1 MRILPINF
9 NFYNRPARNDL
20 KTSGY
25 INTGLE
31 KDVFISFRAN
41 TSAGNPLRKLKKLKC
56 PYFGAEM
63 ISGKELAG
71 IEKRLDSCANIKE
84 VVTILKKYRKFMLK
98 TEKRIFKRFE
108 EFSKTNP
115 DAQLQDCLKLWYDE
129 AITKLKLDEF
139 NVLDDVDKISLKL
152 SPQNALAVHAKTT
165 RCRQVILENKK
176 EDTFKRRIL
185 LDSLDEIHPK
195 RGEKKVFDELKTEQF
210 IFRHLLQAKTLL
222 SLNTQTEPSRRLPKD
237 LCGLR

>member
-84 VVTILKKYRKFMLK
+84 VVTILKKIPEIYAENGKKDF
-98 TEKRIFKRFE
+98 
-108 EFSKTNP
+108 
-115 DAQLQDCLKLWYDE
+115 Q
-129 AITKLKLDEF
+129 AI
-139 NVLDDVDKISLKL
+139 
-152 SPQNALAVHAKTT
+152 
-165 RCRQVILENKK
+165 
-176 EDTFKRRIL
+176 
-185 LDSLDEIHPK
+185 
-195 RGEKKVFDELKTEQF
+195 
-210 IFRHLLQAKTLL
+210 
-222 SLNTQTEPSRRLPKD
+222 
-237 LCGLR
+237 

>member
-1 MRILPINF
+1 
-9 NFYNRPARNDL
+9 
-20 KTSGY
+20 
-25 INTGLE
+25 
-31 KDVFISFRAN
+31 
-41 TSAGNPLRKLKKLKC
+41 
-56 PYFGAEM
+56 M

-84 VVTILKKYRKFMLK
+84 VVTILKKDRKFMLK

-152 SPQNALAVHAKTT
+152 SPQNALAVHAKQHAAG
-165 RCRQVILENKK
+165 R
-176 EDTFKRRIL
+176 
-185 LDSLDEIHPK
+185 SY
-195 RGEKKVFDELKTEQF
+195 LKTKRKILSKDAF
-210 IFRHLLQAKTLL
+210 FLTHLMKSSPNAAKRKFLT
-222 SLNTQTEPSRRLPKD
+222 S
-237 LCGLR
+237 

>member
-25 INTGLE
+25 INTGPE
-31 KDVFISFRAN
+31 KDMFISFRAN

-152 SPQNALAVHAKTT
+152 SPQNALAVHAKTNT
-165 RCRQVILENKK
+165 
-176 EDTFKRRIL
+176 
-185 LDSLDEIHPK
+185 
-195 RGEKKVFDELKTEQF
+195 
-210 IFRHLLQAKTLL
+210 LQAGHT
-222 SLNTQTEPSRRLPKD
+222 
-237 LCGLR
+237 